1 MGGRAN
7 NHIRYCMIAD
17 IDFAIATNEG
27 VVVVGGMIQSMES
40 RWDDGTE
47 ENDGD
52 VKESD
57 VEGSGWRLDGVVGMQ
72 RY

>member
-7 NHIRYCMIAD
+7 NHIRYRMIAD

-47 ENDGD
+47 DNDGD
-52 VKESD
+52 VKGSD
-57 VEGSGWRLDGVVGMQ
+57 MEGSGWRLDGVVGMQ